1 METKIYPHS
10 APERGRERGGRQV
23 EESDAQRPRPWDEIE
38 GEEGPW
44 QTHNNKSSTSVQ
56 RCNTEYFEKK
66 IHLKISYALG
76 NGNFYHFNSTMGEFP
91 SVDSPPSP
99 SSFLHTPYFPS
110 FFPPVVTRKTP
121 LPPLFPAVFFCS
133 LLRSPPPPPFFHR
146 AECFTPACIFNKVG
160 LNAPSRPLPRLSCFC
175 GNVPSLVL
183 QDVV

>member
-1 METKIYPHS
+1 MTP
-10 APERGRERGGRQV
+10 RGQGRGMRSRERKVPGKRTTTKALPLSNGV
-23 EESDAQRPRPWDEIE
+23 IP
-38 GEEGPW
+38 
-44 QTHNNKSSTSVQ
+44 
-56 RCNTEYFEKK
+56 NTLRKK

-183 QDVV
+183 QDAV